1 MPTVWTECGGL
12 GLTGCRWPRLAQVF
26 LLVEVN
32 SHPFRDTGD
41 NMLALFTGASLVG
54 LFMSC
59 VLLRATELAEFDR
72 VDALLTDETQDIYVS
87 GAPNEP
93 SRLRCCSL
101 TVVLIGLQAL
111 SSGGVLLIL
120 TSSSVLAIALS
131 VPVLWLS
138 IRAQRREVVLRWT
151 KDDFRV
157 IPRRLPSGQYHTFIS
172 HKWSSGQE

>member
-1 MPTVWTECGGL
+1 MSLPP
-12 GLTGCRWPRLAQVF
+12 LTQVF

-87 GAPNEP
+87 GAPNEH
-93 SRLRCCSL
+93 SQLRCCGV
-101 TVVLIGLQAL
+101 TVVLIPPIAGL
-111 SSGGVLLIL
+111 V
-120 TSSSVLAIALS
+120 
-131 VPVLWLS
+131 
-138 IRAQRREVVLRWT
+138 
-151 KDDFRV
+151 
-157 IPRRLPSGQYHTFIS
+157 
-172 HKWSSGQE
+172 